1 MSTQDLSQI
10 LSSLTADK
18 ISVDEQGRVVIDDP
32 QIAAQVRDAAG
43 KEVLAADPSNGNCGS
58 GGCNTVLGC
67 STNTAIHCGALKAVE
82 A

>member
-1 MSTQDLSQI
+1 MMDAQGLSGI
-10 LSSLTADK
+10 PDN

-32 QIAAQVRDAAG
+32 QLAAQVRDAAG
-43 KEVLAADPSNGNCGS
+43 KEVLAANAASNGNCGS